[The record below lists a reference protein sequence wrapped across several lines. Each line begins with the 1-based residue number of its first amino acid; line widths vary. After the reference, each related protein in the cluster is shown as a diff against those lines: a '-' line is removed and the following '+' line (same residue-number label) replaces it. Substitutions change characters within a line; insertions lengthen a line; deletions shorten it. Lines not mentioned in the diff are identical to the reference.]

1 MSNIPNVKTHPGE
14 GYDLITLI
22 QAGNIPF
29 AFNRRIGI
37 PVKHNRS
44 LIVLHSHTEPFHEPT
59 HVSPATV
66 T

>member
-1 MSNIPNVKTHPGE
+1 MSNIPNVRTHPGE
-14 GYDLITLI
+14 GYNLITLI

-37 PVKHNRS
+37 PVKHGRS
-44 LIVLHSHTEPFHEPT
+44 VLHSRTEPFHEPT